1 MKTNN
6 VNNPETNSLGPEDVK
21 MGDVLLSCG
30 WGNLSTAICFLDGGD
45 YSHAGICV
53 GFDDDGMPLVV
64 EATKKGVVAN
74 RLNDD
79 MAVQKYI
86 DLYRFKSDT
95 GDTFDSPGWPPEP
108 VLDRANY
115 YKESGTD
122 FAYNQL
128 LLMGILVLVRKAPVG
143 KLGQAKIRYWLAK
156 FIKHFKANVPSG
168 KENVTCSELTYRCF
182 YEADATPEG
191 KYGLDI
197 AGTLHPDGHVIKT
210 FAAKAPANMG
220 LDQET
225 ISLFEEATEVLMQI
239 RPKLHRNLN
248 HALGSGNNITIMA
261 ANPNVCADMVT
272 PYDMQ
277 KSPNLERIG
286 RLKRKPIRSWLRHL
300 MNCCSTS
307 SRSI

>member
-1 MKTNN
+1 MKAIDDNKPAAYP
-6 VNNPETNSLGPEDVK
+6 VSPDDVK
-21 MGDVLLSCG
+21 KGDVLLSCG
-30 WGNLSTAICFLDGGD
+30 WGNLSTAICLLDGGD

-53 GFDDDGMPLVV
+53 GVNANGMPLVV

-74 RLNDD
+74 QLKDD

-86 DLYRFKSDT
+86 DLYRFKADT
-95 GDTFDSPGWPPEP
+95 GDTFGSPGWPPEP
-108 VLDRANY
+108 VLDRAHY
-115 YKESGTD
+115 YKDRGTD

-128 LLMGILVLVRKAPVG
+128 LLMGMLVLVRKAPVG

-156 FIKHFKANVPSG
+156 FIKHFKPNVTSG

-182 YEADATPEG
+182 YEADANG

-197 AGTLHPDGHVIKT
+197 AGTLHPDGHVIKK
-210 FAAKAPANMG
+210 FATKAIPANMG